1 MLHRSARLPVLL
13 FFLSN
18 QAVNPNILRLL
29 RTLAEVSELQVD
41 QEGLPTLRIPPA
53 GDHAQARPAQD
64 PASPGS
70 CSETGGLR

>member
-18 QAVNPNILRLL
+18 QAVNPNILR
-29 RTLAEVSELQVD
+29 LAEVSELQVD